1 MASIDAQGINAP
13 ITTIMQ
19 RRNNN
24 MDDNFVNKWFAGQR
38 RGMLVLALAA
48 GMLAGCATS
57 GNPRDPIEGF
67 NRAMFDINDGLD
79 KAIVRPIAQGYEA
92 ALPAPVRKGVTNFFA
107 NIGDVFIAINNL
119 LQGKVPEALSDVSRV
134 AVNTTFGLLGV
145 IDVASDLGLEK
156 HEEDFGQTFGRWGV
170 EDGPYLVL
178 PLFGPSTLRDAVG
191 LVADTHADP
200 VVWVDDVPS
209 RNLLLATRAIDNRAG
224 LLSADK
230 IVEEAALDRYSYMRD
245 AYLQR
250 RRSLIYDGD
259 PPREKDY
266 SADFQFGAATEPA
279 VIRMRLEPVIGSANL
294 VVERYDGEE
303 SSAATAPSVLI
314 PEPLRPALVTMAWAN
329 AANPLLLPAAGQHG
343 H

>member
-1 MASIDAQGINAP
+1 MHHNTQYIVIASEQ
-13 ITTIMQ
+13 Q
-19 RRNNN
+19 NN
-24 MDDNFVNKWFAGQR
+24 MNDNFMNKWFAGQR
-38 RGMLVLALAA
+38 RGALVLALAA
-48 GMLAGCATS
+48 GVLAGCATS

-92 ALPAPVRKGVTNFFA
+92 ALPAPVRKGVTNFFG
-107 NIGDVFIAINNL
+107 NIGDVFIAVNNL

-145 IDVASDLGLEK
+145 IDVASNLGLEK
-156 HEEDFGQTFGRWGV
+156 HEEDFGQTFGRWGA
-170 EDGPYLVL
+170 ENGPYLVL
-178 PLFGPSTLRDAVG
+178 PLFGPSTLRDAIG
-191 LVADTHADP
+191 LIADTHADP
-200 VVWVDDVPS
+200 VVWVDDVSS
-209 RNLLLATRAIDNRAG
+209 RNVLLATRAIDNRAG

-259 PPREKDY
+259 PPREKEN
-266 SADFQFGAATEPA
+266 SADFQFGAATGSAES
-279 VIRMRLEPVIGSANL
+279 VVVRTRLEPVIGSANL
-294 VVERYDGEE
+294 VVERD
-303 SSAATAPSVLI
+303 AAETLPAAAPSVLI
-314 PEPLRPALVTMAWAN
+314 SEPLRPTLVAMARTH
-329 AANPLLLPAAGQHG
+329 AANPLLLPVAGQHG